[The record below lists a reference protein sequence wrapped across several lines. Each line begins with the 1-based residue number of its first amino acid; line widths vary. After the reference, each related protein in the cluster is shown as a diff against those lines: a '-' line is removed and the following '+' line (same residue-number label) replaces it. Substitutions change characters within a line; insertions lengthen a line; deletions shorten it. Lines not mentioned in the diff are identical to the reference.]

1 MPSPIV
7 SSTIQSAVL
16 AASSCIIGQLI
27 TAHKSDELVPLLF
40 LTFLPLSILIET
52 QKSFTLDTTQIF
64 QFALFS
70 LLSSPPNFLWYLH
83 LSPCIL
89 MIAADN

>member
-40 LTFLPLSILIET
+40 LTFLPLSHTNRSAEVFRPGHHANLPIRSLFPP
-52 QKSFTLDTTQIF
+52 QLAAQFPLVFTPLT
-64 QFALFS
+64 
-70 LLSSPPNFLWYLH
+70 LH
-83 LSPCIL
+83 LTDSG
-89 MIAADN
+89 